1 MTVLCTFNM
10 ISMLAI
16 FCTAQRTPFM
26 VAKTK
31 RLTFPGF
38 DVLAKDRKFRDSQ
51 RLVVGTGPI
60 R

>member
-1 MTVLCTFNM
+1 VLCIFNM

-16 FCTAQRTPFM
+16 FCTAQHPPVT
-26 VAKTK
+26 VDKTK
-31 RLTFPGF
+31 WLKFPWF
-38 DVLAKDRKFRDSQ
+38 NVLAKDRKFRDSQ